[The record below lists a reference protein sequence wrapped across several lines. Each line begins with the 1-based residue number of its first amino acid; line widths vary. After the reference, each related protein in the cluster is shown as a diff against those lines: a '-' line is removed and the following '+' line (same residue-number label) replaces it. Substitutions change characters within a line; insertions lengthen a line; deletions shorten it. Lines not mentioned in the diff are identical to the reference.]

1 MAAITNKS
9 SQTIYALIRK
19 GNSVR
24 KMKSREMAGRLLI
37 PFEEFNEFPFTG
49 CGMNSADHIY
59 HYDKNG
65 KVIDG

>member
-1 MAAITNKS
+1 
-9 SQTIYALIRK
+9 
-19 GNSVR
+19 
-24 KMKSREMAGRLLI
+24 LI